1 MTHFNVIEA
10 APDRFGGR
18 IILQAET
25 LEEIQTTW
33 RENKV
38 WVPKDMDDKERFEK
52 KRLENYSWRIMSK
65 VHMHDVYQN
74 LLRQKEKES
83 HQKFLRPPLKSYAS
97 TADLS
102 SFKTRHNESDSNFA
116 SDDLS
121 TATATAVQ
129 INGNSRRLKYAP
141 SESSLHA
148 LKDLNRDRQLD
159 SCSINYRH
167 PVIDNLPGKSR
178 TPTHHRQTITYNRSI
193 GKIGKGGL
201 CVEFADHGTGD
212 FRTPSFMLVDNFNGS
227 SISPLRYRNHRIYR
241 GKLEIPDRMPGIRCF
256 DENEASTLVVTLADV
271 ICGIEVDL
279 IYGKCCSEFRARVT
293 MSSFQCSDDA
303 QLRCHNSS
311 HSVPQC

>member
-116 SDDLS
+116 SDDLR

-167 PVIDNLPGKSR
+167 PVIENLPGKSR
-178 TPTHHRQTITYNRSI
+178 IPTHHRQTKAYNRSI

-279 IYGKCCSEFRARVT
+279 IYGKCCSEFRGKGNNVVFS
-293 MSSFQCSDDA
+293 M
-303 QLRCHNSS
+303 
-311 HSVPQC
+311 